1 MPTRCLN
8 KVMLIGN
15 LTRDPELRYT
25 PGGMAVASFGV
36 ATNRAWTTKQGEKKE
51 DAQFHRIVAWNKL
64 AELCSQ
70 LLGKGS
76 RVYVEGRLQYREW
89 VGQDSQ
95 KRQVSEIVIS
105 DMVILSPTRSG
116 SDVDMEV
123 ADTSGVEDIIIP
135 DEEMDMGNLEE
146 PAHVTETPKTSE
158 TSQDSGDVTDKSGQK
173 TEEDMPF

>member
-105 DMVILSPTRSG
+105 DMVILSPTRG
-116 SDVDMEV
+116 GADVDMEV

-135 DEEMDMGNLEE
+135 DEEMEMGNLEE
-146 PAHVTETPKTSE
+146 PAHVTETSKTSE
-158 TSQDSGDVTDKSGQK
+158 TSQDSGDVTDTSGQK